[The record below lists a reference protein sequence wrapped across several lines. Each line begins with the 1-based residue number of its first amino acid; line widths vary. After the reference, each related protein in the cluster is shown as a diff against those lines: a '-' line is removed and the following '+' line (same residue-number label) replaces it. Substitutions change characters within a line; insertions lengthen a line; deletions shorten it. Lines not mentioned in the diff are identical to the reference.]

1 MDWRS
6 SLFAT
11 TVARSFSHSVMRSA
25 NALFGMFV
33 SFLPFSP
40 QPLREVEHGA
50 GDSEVA
56 AGMAAGQCDGDV
68 LQGLHDHGELAG
80 LLRKRRDVAREPG
93 RHLGRG
99 EPADVIDRPE
109 V

>member
-40 QPLREVEHGA
+40 QPLREVDHGV

-68 LQGLHDHGELAG
+68 LQGLHDPRRAG
-80 LLRKRRDVAREPG
+80 RSPAQTPRRSPRTWTPPRPWGTGG
-93 RHLGRG
+93 R
-99 EPADVIDRPE
+99 DRSP
-109 V
+109 